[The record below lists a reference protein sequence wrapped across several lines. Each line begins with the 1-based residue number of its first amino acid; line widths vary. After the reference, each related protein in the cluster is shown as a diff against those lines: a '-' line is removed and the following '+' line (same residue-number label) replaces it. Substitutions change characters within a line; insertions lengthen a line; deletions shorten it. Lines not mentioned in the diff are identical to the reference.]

1 MDAIRPNTPLFYPN
15 PGQSPSNTTNP
26 PISAS
31 NPNTA
36 FVKIKIFHSSTDELI
51 AIRVSPRVVLG
62 QLMDKVRERL
72 GSDIEGLKYRDG
84 QAGGGGGPGGWV
96 DILNDVDL
104 KSWMASGDKLVLY
117 AE

>member
-1 MDAIRPNTPLFYPN
+1 M
-15 PGQSPSNTTNP
+15 
-26 PISAS
+26 
-31 NPNTA
+31 
-36 FVKIKIFHSSTDELI
+36 I

-62 QLMDKVRERL
+62 QLMEKVRERL
-72 GSDIEGLKYRDG
+72 GSDVEGLKYRDG

-96 DILNDVDL
+96 DISNDVDL